1 MVAITA
7 SAKSIIPIC
16 FDSVGNCSRNQS
28 HLPQYC
34 NLSSS
39 PRIVCD
45 LRRRKSRSPL
55 SVLIAISMMNRTHSR
70 KSSSDSM
77 GTNESSDETEAIIG
91 NRFSSASAPSSRGF
105 NHYVNKAS
113 KWAISVTFAA
123 IVVWKHDGGVMWAV
137 SGSVFNTGSSRILKY
152 LFNHERPLSALSLKT
167 DPGMP
172 SSHAQSIGYLA
183 MYAALSLISWQGF
196 SALTVVGG
204 LAILICGAYLAWL
217 RVSEGLHTYAQVLVG
232 ALLGAVAAIAWFSL
246 WKAVVLKSFTS
257 FLWVKITL
265 YVGSV
270 IVCLGFLAFVVRTW
284 RFGEV

>member
-77 GTNESSDETEAIIG
+77 GTNESSDETEAIIE
-91 NRFSSASAPSSRGF
+91 NRLSSASAPSSRGF

-123 IVVWKHDGGVMWAV
+123 IVVWKHDGEVMWAV

-152 LFNHERPLSALSLKT
+152 LFNHQRPLSALSLKT

-183 MYAALSLISWQGF
+183 MYAALSCMVTSIRGVAHLRSSISGSTTGF
-196 SALTVVGG
+196 CGSNCLVFALESCC
-204 LAILICGAYLAWL
+204 A
-217 RVSEGLHTYAQVLVG
+217 
-232 ALLGAVAAIAWFSL
+232 
-246 WKAVVLKSFTS
+246 KSFH
-257 FLWVKITL
+257 FFFM
-265 YVGSV
+265 G
-270 IVCLGFLAFVVRTW
+270 
-284 RFGEV
+284 